1 MAPDE
6 RRQAI
11 VEAVVPLLVRSG
23 AGVTTREIAEAA
35 GVAEGTIF
43 RVFPDKCAL
52 MMAAAR
58 ATMDPSSERRA
69 LAEIDPT
76 LDLRETVREVT
87 EHLLARMEKVLA
99 VMMAVRAIVVPEGKA
114 GDPRRDGPP
123 DFVVDANK
131 ALLVTLTE
139 VFERHRGELVIA
151 PERAALMLRS
161 LVFGSRHPGMDNAR
175 PLTADEIAGVLV
187 GGIKQPGRKR

>member
-1 MAPDE
+1 
-6 RRQAI
+6 

-175 PLTADEIAGVLV
+175 PLTADEIAAVLV